1 MFFWAKRSYYEI
13 TAFSQLVSVSNCV
26 SSKMALCLKSYQKTG
41 SLKVKKLIQ
50 PDISGKISFRKKT
63 LKIPPKLYFTDVCL
77 VSFKWCNMVFFY
89 YSTKTAWLEKIWF
102 SSYSPKYS
110 WPIRLQVF
118 LNLEISEAIW
128 GIKFFFFLQVGR
140 HLYRL
145 SNNLDFGVNF
155 FLVCL
160 SMV

>member
-1 MFFWAKRSYYEI
+1 MESSEWDSVVELFFNNTTTMFFWAKRSYYEI

-77 VSFKWCNMVFFY
+77 VSFKWCNMVFF
-89 YSTKTAWLEKIWF
+89 I
-102 SSYSPKYS
+102 
-110 WPIRLQVF
+110 ILQKPHGWKKSGFQVIVQ
-118 LNLEISEAIW
+118 NIPDQS
-128 GIKFFFFLQVGR
+128 GYRFF
-140 HLYRL
+140 
-145 SNNLDFGVNF
+145 
-155 FLVCL
+155 
-160 SMV
+160 